1 MELHAAFDFASGQV
15 EKRNRAPPNPCL
27 CRIRKPG
34 LPMVRCTWCLRVYS
48 SAGVGPGLVG
58 RAGRRQMCR
67 GKVDE
72 LEKQV
77 GGWDTHGAGYVLSD
91 VCTPQRRSG
100 ARPGLGAVSDDRG
113 GVGDFCFV
121 VCEVEVGGRWRSEQR
136 RADGLEMPR
145 WRQRA
150 IGKISHVSRCRTA
163 ASLRSGFLNSFARKC
178 GTLRMTNARE

>member
-1 MELHAAFDFASGQV
+1 MQARPSCGSMYLVPSGYTRRLMWGWV
-15 EKRNRAPPNPCL
+15 WWGE
-27 CRIRKPG
+27 PG
-34 LPMVRCTWCLRVYS
+34 DGKC
-48 SAGVGPGLVG
+48 AG
-58 RAGRRQMCR
+58 

-72 LEKQV
+72 LETQV

-91 VCTPQRRSG
+91 VRTSQRRSG
-100 ARPGLGAVSDDRG
+100 ARRGLGAVSDDRG

-150 IGKISHVSRCRTA
+150 IGKITSHLSRCRTA
-163 ASLRSGFLNSFARKC
+163 ASLRKWLPPVLRAQMRNPPNDKRARVIHV
-178 GTLRMTNARE
+178 ARIRHRSAKPSLLLWGSITAGR